1 VTTTGRPQLHRNRAE
16 VEHVNN
22 PTGGC

>member
-16 VEHVNN
+16 VGHVNN